1 MKTHSSRKALQ
12 SGPTLDDIS
21 KLRFDSVEDVV
32 GNLKPPTEPTVEA
45 IRALAYQ
52 MYLEE
57 GCPEGRAHLH
67 WLEAERELQGGR

>member
-1 MKTHSSRKALQ
+1 MNTHSSRQALQ

-21 KLRFDSVEDVV
+21 KLRFEPVEDVL
-32 GNLKPPTEPTVEA
+32 GNLKPPPGPTVEA
-45 IRALAYQ
+45 IRARAYQ